1 MSLAL
6 TLSEHDLA
14 DWSRRYSAG
23 EVPSRLPYGV
33 DVLEDVGISLSGV
46 RLPDGR
52 AWRKLRDVVDHR
64 AGFPVVPGIL
74 AARAAWRADLVLAL
88 LERQGMLPGLL
99 RRRHVPPYGRRPLV
113 IWSCWLADDL
123 RTADAAGR
131 RRLARRIA
139 AADLVTHL
147 SRHETDILVDAG
159 LRPEQLFAVTYGVS
173 HRYYTPGEGARDLD
187 VLAVGQDRGRDYAT
201 LLDAVRGSD
210 ITLDVVCKPE
220 NLAGLDIP
228 PNVRVHGPVPLPAY
242 RALLRRAK
250 VVAVPTRTL
259 AYPTGSSVA
268 LEAASS
274 GAAVV
279 VTGTPSMSD
288 YFRDGVNARLVP
300 EGSVEAWRDTLTQLL
315 ADPAQVETLGRGAR
329 ANVVERFNAD
339 VMWTEVAS
347 QLRERGIIPTAG
359 RGEQTT

>member
-1 MSLAL
+1 LTLAL
-6 TLSEHDLA
+6 ALSEHDLA
-14 DWSRRYSAG
+14 DWGRRYAAG
-23 EVPSRLPYGV
+23 EVPSRLPYGI
-33 DVLEDVGISLSGV
+33 DVLEQSGISITGARV
-46 RLPDGR
+46 PTGR
-52 AWRKLRDVVDHR
+52 SWQKLRDVVDHR
-64 AGFPVVPGIL
+64 AGFPV
-74 AARAAWRADLVLAL
+74 ARAVLGARTAWRADLVLAL
-88 LERQGMLPGLL
+88 LERQGMLPGLW
-99 RRRHVPPYGRRPLV
+99 RRTTLPPYGRRPLV

-123 RTADAAGR
+123 RTADAEGR
-131 RRLARRIA
+131 RRLARRVA

-173 HRYYTPGEGARDLD
+173 HRYYTPGDMPRDLD

-201 LLDAVRGSD
+201 LLDAVRGTD
-210 ITLDVVCKPE
+210 LTLDVVCKPE
-220 NLAGLDIP
+220 NLAGLDVP

-279 VTGTPSMSD
+279 VTGTPSMAD
-288 YFRDGVNARLVP
+288 YFRDGVNARLLP
-300 EGSVEAWRDTLTQLL
+300 EGAVEGWRAVLVELRD
-315 ADPAQVETLGRGAR
+315 DPGQVDRLGRGAR
-329 ANVVERFNAD
+329 ANVVDRFNAD
-339 VMWTEVAS
+339 VMWTELAS

-359 RGEQTT
+359 GGS